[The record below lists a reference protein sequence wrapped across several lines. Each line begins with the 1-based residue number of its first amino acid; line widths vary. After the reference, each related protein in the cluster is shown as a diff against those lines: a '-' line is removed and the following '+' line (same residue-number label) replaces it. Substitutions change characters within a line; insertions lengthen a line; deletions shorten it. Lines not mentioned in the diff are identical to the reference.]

1 MEEVIRLYRIDEV
14 EKNLKECRSEIVAH
28 VTHQKKLRVAE
39 LTNWSQTQEFLTL
52 AVRVYEAVG
61 NGVEFQDLARRGINS
76 ADDAR
81 AARKWRDEN
90 PGRWS
95 QGGTS
100 AE

>member
-1 MEEVIRLYRIDEV
+1 MEKVIRLYRIDEV

-39 LTNWSQTQEFLTL
+39 LANWSQAQEFLTL
-52 AVRVYEAVG
+52 AVRVHEAVG
-61 NGVEFQDLARRGINS
+61 NVAKFQDLARSGINS

-81 AARKWRDEN
+81 AAREWHDGN
-90 PGRWS
+90 PGRWP

>member
-1 MEEVIRLYRIDEV
+1 MEEVTRLYAIDEV
-14 EKNLKECRSEIVAH
+14 QKNLKECRSEIVAH

-39 LTNWSQTQEFLTL
+39 LANWSQAQEFLTVAL
-52 AVRVYEAVG
+52 GVYGAVG
-61 NGVEFQDLARRGINS
+61 NGVEFQNLARKGINS

-81 AARKWRDEN
+81 DARKWHDEN
-90 PGRWS
+90 PGRWP